1 MVVYLYK
8 KGRQT
13 MKNIITTI
21 AMFILTIT
29 AQAQNR
35 MYVNFGTNLE
45 SVLDSN
51 NIFYVGILDR
61 KLLSEDKVGY
71 VHKNKMYLNI
81 FDSIYNNDE
90 FKTNPDT
97 NNVIMKQFE
106 LFSDK
111 IWESDGLGVAVNL
124 TTGNSDIVGLKHF
137 ETPNSKIYKK
147 VILYEVVVRGPFKQ
161 EFTTQAIAEKYDG
174 SWTFVSNY

>member
-13 MKNIITTI
+13 MKNIITAI

-97 NNVIMKQFE
+97 NNIIMKQFE
-106 LFSDK
+106 LFNDK
-111 IWESDGLGVAVNL
+111 IWESDGLRVAVNL

-137 ETPNSKIYKK
+137 ETPNSKVYKK

>member
-1 MVVYLYK
+1 MC
-8 KGRQT
+8 
-13 MKNIITTI
+13 
-21 AMFILTIT
+21 
-29 AQAQNR
+29 
-35 MYVNFGTNLE
+35 
-45 SVLDSN
+45 
-51 NIFYVGILDR
+51 
-61 KLLSEDKVGY
+61 
-71 VHKNKMYLNI
+71 LNI

-97 NNVIMKQFE
+97 NNIIMKQFE
-106 LFSDK
+106 LFNDK
-111 IWESDGLGVAVNL
+111 IWESDGLRVAVNL

-137 ETPNSKIYKK
+137 ETPNSKVYKK